1 MKILA
6 INGSPR
12 GCRSNT
18 DRILQPF
25 LEGAREAGAETETV
39 YLKDLKI
46 NHCLGCFTCW
56 TKTPG
61 VCVHK
66 DDMAA
71 LFPKVRQADVVVY
84 ATPLYVFT
92 VSGLM
97 KDFMDRL
104 LPLADPHIVQRGAHY
119 THPPRYTDGPSVRR
133 VVLISNCGFPERHHF
148 SGLVETF
155 RRYTDDPD
163 TELAATILCAGG
175 ELLAQPALA
184 ESLRWYTDAARRA
197 GWEFVTYGHILP
209 ETQAVLDTPLA
220 EPEVYARMA
229 NGWWDS
235 QIGPH
240 PTPGGVA
247 ARGRSEEPRRPLRS
261 EPRSEAEWREEN
273 LSPPIVLPVGEPGA
287 GPRTCREA
295 ILGMPT
301 VFNPAA
307 AGDLQADIQFV
318 VTGEEPGH
326 YVLRIRE
333 GRCTAHEGTVPRP
346 TMTVHTPSEVW
357 LKIARNELSGQ
368 AAYVKGM
375 YRVEGDFGLLLR
387 LGDLFSGPEGP
398 KAPPAPA
405 PAPPEE
411 ETVQRGPIRLPG
423 MAWLT
428 VAFVPWMVHWATVD
442 IPGIGP
448 WVSLGVPFLLGALI
462 WGYRRRFAR
471 PTWMETGTP
480 LYFALAGLA
489 TLLGSRFFTAYGD
502 VLGYLTLA
510 GIWLGTLAAE
520 RPFTAE
526 YSKWSYP
533 SALWNLP
540 VFLRTNAIITTV
552 WGWVYLLM
560 AVLALAGHA
569 RPEQALMW
577 TLARNLLLIPAFAFT
592 AWFQKWYP
600 ARG

>member
-12 GCRSNT
+12 GRRSNT

-25 LEGAREAGAETETV
+25 LEGAQEAGAETETV

-71 LFPKVRQADVVVY
+71 LLPKVRRADVVVY

-119 THPPRYTDGPSVRR
+119 THPPRYTDGPSVRK

-155 RRYTDDPD
+155 RCYTDDPD
-163 TELAATILCAGG
+163 TELAATIFCAGG
-175 ELLAQPALA
+175 ELLAHEVLR
-184 ESLRWYTDAARRA
+184 ESLQWYTDAARRA

-235 QIGPH
+235 QIAP
-240 PTPGGVA
+240 
-247 ARGRSEEPRRPLRS
+247 ARSQ
-261 EPRSEAEWREEN
+261 PRSEAEWLSARSEPRSAAEWRPEEN
-273 LSPPIVLPVGEPGA
+273 LSPPIVLPAGEVGA

-295 ILGMPT
+295 ILGMPA

-398 KAPPAPA
+398 KVPPAPA
-405 PAPPEE
+405 AAPPEE
-411 ETVQRGPIRLPG
+411 ETAQRGPIRLPG

-428 VAFVPWMVHWATVD
+428 VAFVPWILHWATMD
-442 IPGIGP
+442 IPGVGP
-448 WVSLGVPFLLGALI
+448 WVSLGVPFLLGLLI
-462 WGYRRRFAR
+462 WGYRRLFAR

-489 TLLGSRFFTAYGD
+489 TLLGSRFFTDYGD

-510 GIWLGTLAAE
+510 GIWLGTLSAE

-526 YSKWSYP
+526 YSRWSYP
-533 SALWNLP
+533 PALWNLP

-569 RPEQALMW
+569 RPDQALLW
-577 TLARNLLLIPAFAFT
+577 TVARNLLLIPAFAFT

>member
-12 GCRSNT
+12 GRRSNT

-25 LEGAREAGAETETV
+25 LEGAREAGAEMETV

-46 NHCLGCFTCW
+46 DHCLGCFTCW

-71 LFPKVRQADVVVY
+71 LLPQVRRADVVVY

-104 LPLADPHIVQRGAHY
+104 LPLADPHIVRRGVHY
-119 THPPRYTDGPSVRR
+119 THPPRYTDGPSVRK

-155 RRYTDDPD
+155 RCYTDDPD

-175 ELLAQPALA
+175 ELLAHSALA

-197 GWEFVTYGHILP
+197 GREFVTHGHIMP
-209 ETQAVLDTPLA
+209 ETQAVLDMPLA
-220 EPEVYARMA
+220 EPEVYAGMA

-240 PTPGGVA
+240 PTPGGFGA
-247 ARGRSEEPRRPLRS
+247 TSSPLLTEGQERGGGRGRGEE
-261 EPRSEAEWREEN
+261 
-273 LSPPIVLPVGEPGA
+273 
-287 GPRTCREA
+287 PRTCREA
-295 ILGMPT
+295 ILGMSA

-318 VTGEEPGH
+318 VTGEEPGC

-333 GRCTAHEGTVPRP
+333 GRCTAHEDTVTRP

-357 LKIARNELSGQ
+357 LKVARNELSGQ
-368 AAYVKGM
+368 AAYVKGL
-375 YRVEGDFGLLLR
+375 YRVEGDLSLLLR
-387 LGDLFSGPEGP
+387 LGDLFSGPGGP
-398 KAPPAPA
+398 QAPPAPA

-411 ETVQRGPIRLPG
+411 TVQRGPIRLSG
-423 MAWLT
+423 MTWLT
-428 VAFVPWMVHWATVD
+428 VAFVPWIVHWAVMD
-442 IPGIGP
+442 IPGVGP

-489 TLLGSRFFTAYGD
+489 TLLGSRFFTAYGG

-533 SALWNLP
+533 PALWNLP

-569 RPEQALMW
+569 RPDQALLW
-577 TLARNLLLIPAFAFT
+577 TVARNLLLIPAFAFT

>member
-12 GCRSNT
+12 GRRSNT

-155 RRYTDDPD
+155 RCYTDDPD

-175 ELLAQPALA
+175 ELLAHPVLA

-220 EPEVYARMA
+220 EPEVYAGMA
-229 NGWWDS
+229 NLWWDS

-240 PTPGGVA
+240 PTPGGFA
-247 ARGRSEEPRRPLRS
+247 ARGRGEEPRRPVRS

-346 TMTVHTPSEVW
+346 TMTVHTPAEVW
-357 LKIARNELSGQ
+357 LKISRNELSGQ

-448 WVSLGVPFLLGALI
+448 WISLGVPFLLGALI

-577 TLARNLLLIPAFAFT
+577 TLVRNLLLIPAFAFT

>member
-1 MKILA
+1 
-6 INGSPR
+6 
-12 GCRSNT
+12 
-18 DRILQPF
+18 
-25 LEGAREAGAETETV
+25 
-39 YLKDLKI
+39 
-46 NHCLGCFTCW
+46 
-56 TKTPG
+56 
-61 VCVHK
+61 
-66 DDMAA
+66 
-71 LFPKVRQADVVVY
+71 
-84 ATPLYVFT
+84 
-92 VSGLM
+92 
-97 KDFMDRL
+97 MDRL

-119 THPPRYTDGPSVRR
+119 THPPRYVNGPGARR
-133 VVLISNCGFPERHHF
+133 VVIISNCGFPERHHF

-163 TELAATILCAGG
+163 TELAGTLLCAGG
-175 ELLAQPALA
+175 ELLAHPTLTEA
-184 ESLRWYTDAARRA
+184 LRWYTDAARRA

-220 EPEVYARMA
+220 EPEVYAQMA

-235 QIGPH
+235 QIGP
-240 PTPGGVA
+240 A
-247 ARGRSEEPRRPLRS
+247 RS
-261 EPRSEAEWREEN
+261 EPRSQAEWREEEEN
-273 LSPPIVLPVGEPGA
+273 LSPPIVLPAGEPGV

-295 ILGMPT
+295 ILGMPA

-307 AGDLQADIQFV
+307 AGDLQADIQFI
-318 VTGEEPGH
+318 VTGAEPGR

-333 GRCTAHEGTVPRP
+333 GHCTAHEGTVPQP

-357 LKIARNELSGQ
+357 LKVARNELSGQ

-387 LGDLFSGPEGP
+387 LGDLFSGP
-398 KAPPAPA
+398 PAPA
-405 PAPPEE
+405 AAPPEE

-428 VAFVPWMVHWATVD
+428 VAFVPWILHWATMD
-442 IPGIGP
+442 IPGLSP
-448 WVSLGVPFLLGALI
+448 WVSLGVPLLLGALI
-462 WGYRRRFAR
+462 WGYRRLFAR
-471 PTWMETGTP
+471 PTWMEMGTP

-489 TLLGSRFFTAYGD
+489 TLLGSRFFTEYGD
-502 VLGYLTLA
+502 VLAYLVLA

-533 SALWNLP
+533 PAIWNLP
-540 VFLRTNAIITTV
+540 VFIRTNAILTTA

-560 AVLALAGHA
+560 AVMALAGHA
-569 RPEQALMW
+569 RPDQALVW
-577 TLARNLLLIPAFAFT
+577 VAARNLLLVPAFAFT

-600 ARG
+600 AHGSGR

>member
-12 GCRSNT
+12 GRRSNT

-39 YLKDLKI
+39 YLKDLNI
-46 NHCLGCFTCW
+46 NPCLGCFTCW

-71 LFPKVRQADVVVY
+71 LLPKVRQADVVVY

-155 RRYTDDPD
+155 RCYTDDPD

-175 ELLAQPALA
+175 ELLAHSTLA

-197 GWEFVTYGHILP
+197 GWEFVTYGYILP

-235 QIGPH
+235 QI
-240 PTPGGVA
+240 
-247 ARGRSEEPRRPLRS
+247 RPARS
-261 EPRSEAEWREEN
+261 EPRSEAGREET
-273 LSPPIVLPVGEPGA
+273 LSPPIVLPAGEPGE

-295 ILGMPT
+295 ILGMAT

-307 AGDLQADIQFV
+307 AGDLQADIQFI

-333 GRCTAHEGTVPRP
+333 GRCTAHEGTVSRP

-357 LKIARNELSGQ
+357 LKVARNELSGQ

-398 KAPPAPA
+398 KAPPVPA

-411 ETVQRGPIRLPG
+411 ETTLRGPLRLPG

-428 VAFVPWMVHWATVD
+428 VAFVPWILHWAVMD
-442 IPGIGP
+442 IPGAGP
-448 WVSLGVPFLLGALI
+448 WVSLGVPFLLGLLI
-462 WGYRRRFAR
+462 WGYRRLFAR

-489 TLLGSRFFTAYGD
+489 TLLGSRFFADYGD

-533 SALWNLP
+533 PALWNLP
-540 VFLRTNAIITTV
+540 VFLRTNAIITTA

-569 RPEQALMW
+569 RPDQALLW
-577 TLARNLLLIPAFAFT
+577 TIARNLLLIPAFAFT

>member
-12 GCRSNT
+12 GRRSNT

-220 EPEVYARMA
+220 EPEVYAGMA
-229 NGWWDS
+229 NLWWDS

-240 PTPGGVA
+240 PTPGGFA
-247 ARGRSEEPRRPLRS
+247 ARGRGEEPRRPVRS

-287 GPRTCREA
+287 GPGPAARPSWACPLSSTRPRPETCR
-295 ILGMPT
+295 PT
-301 VFNPAA
+301 SSSSS
-307 AGDLQADIQFV
+307 
-318 VTGEEPGH
+318 PG
-326 YVLRIRE
+326 RSRATTSCAS
-333 GRCTAHEGTVPRP
+333 GR
-346 TMTVHTPSEVW
+346 
-357 LKIARNELSGQ
+357 
-368 AAYVKGM
+368 
-375 YRVEGDFGLLLR
+375 
-387 LGDLFSGPEGP
+387 
-398 KAPPAPA
+398 
-405 PAPPEE
+405 
-411 ETVQRGPIRLPG
+411 
-423 MAWLT
+423 
-428 VAFVPWMVHWATVD
+428 
-442 IPGIGP
+442 
-448 WVSLGVPFLLGALI
+448 GA
-462 WGYRRRFAR
+462 AR
-471 PTWMETGTP
+471 PTR
-480 LYFALAGLA
+480 A
-489 TLLGSRFFTAYGD
+489 
-502 VLGYLTLA
+502 
-510 GIWLGTLAAE
+510 
-520 RPFTAE
+520 
-526 YSKWSYP
+526 P
-533 SALWNLP
+533 SP
-540 VFLRTNAIITTV
+540 GPR
-552 WGWVYLLM
+552 
-560 AVLALAGHA
+560 
-569 RPEQALMW
+569 
-577 TLARNLLLIPAFAFT
+577 
-592 AWFQKWYP
+592 
-600 ARG
+600 

>member
-12 GCRSNT
+12 GPSGNT

-25 LEGAREAGAETETV
+25 LAGARAAGAATETV
-39 YLKDLKI
+39 YLKDLDI
-46 NHCLGCFTCW
+46 RPCLGCFTCW
-56 TKTPG
+56 TRTPG

-71 LFPKVRQADVVVY
+71 LLPRLRQADVVVY

-97 KDFMDRL
+97 KNFMDRE
-104 LPLADPHIVQRGAHY
+104 LPNLDPHIIRRGDHY
-119 THPPRYTDGPSVRR
+119 IHPPRHSDRPEKQKI
-133 VVLISNCGFPERHHF
+133 VLISNCGFPERHHF
-148 SGLVETF
+148 SALVETF
-155 RRYTDDPD
+155 RRFTDNPD

-175 ELLAQPALA
+175 ELLAHSALT

-197 GWEFVTYGHILP
+197 GEELVRYGHILP

-220 EPEVYARMA
+220 EPDVYARMA
-229 NGWWDS
+229 NLWWDS
-235 QIGPH
+235 QIPQA
-240 PTPGGVA
+240 GVRETSPA
-247 ARGRSEEPRRPLRS
+247 
-261 EPRSEAEWREEN
+261 EAVTES
-273 LSPPIVLPVGEPGA
+273 LSPPVVLPVREGGQ
-287 GPRTCREA
+287 GPQTCREA
-295 ILGMPT
+295 VLGMAT

-307 AGDLQADIQFV
+307 AGDLRADIQFI
-318 VTGEEPGH
+318 VTGDAPGV
-326 YVLRIRE
+326 YVLHIRD
-333 GRCTAHEGTVPRP
+333 GRCTAHEGTVPHP
-346 TMTVHTPSEVW
+346 TMTIHTSSEVW
-357 LKIARNELSGQ
+357 LKIARGELSGQ
-368 AAYVKGM
+368 TAYVKGM

-398 KAPPAPA
+398 TASPPPPTPAP
-405 PAPPEE
+405 E
-411 ETVQRGPIRLPG
+411 ETVQRGPLRLPG

-428 VAFVPWMVHWATVD
+428 VAFIPWIVHWVTMD
-442 IPGIGP
+442 IPGADP
-448 WVSLGVPFLLGALI
+448 WFSLGVPFLLGALI
-462 WGYRRRFAR
+462 WGYRRLFAR

-489 TLLGSRFFTAYGD
+489 TLLGSRFFTDYGD
-502 VLGYLTLA
+502 VLGYLALA

-533 SALWNLP
+533 AALWRHP
-540 VFLRTNAIITTV
+540 AFVRTNAIITTA
-552 WGWVYLLM
+552 WGWGYLLM

-569 RPEQALMW
+569 RPDQALLW
-577 TLARNLLLIPAFAFT
+577 AVLRNLLLVPAFAFT
-592 AWFQKWYP
+592 VWFQKWYP